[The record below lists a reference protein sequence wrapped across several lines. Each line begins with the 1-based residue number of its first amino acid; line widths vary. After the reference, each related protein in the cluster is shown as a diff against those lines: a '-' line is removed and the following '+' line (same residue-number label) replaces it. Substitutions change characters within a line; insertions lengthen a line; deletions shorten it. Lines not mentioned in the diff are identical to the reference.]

1 LKVITLSED
10 FRHIIRIRGA
20 DIDGS
25 ARVAFGLLKIGG
37 LGVNLTSSISRV
49 LGFDPDRRIGTLS
62 DEEVQ
67 KIEDALSDPKKY
79 GVPFWYLNRR
89 KDRESGNDLHDTGPD
104 LALRVRSDIERLQK
118 IRSWRGVRHMLGLK
132 VRGQRTR
139 TTGRTG
145 RSVGVKRSSLRQQ
158 QQS

>member
-1 LKVITLSED
+1 MSED

-25 ARVAFGLLKIGG
+25 DRVAFGLLKIGG
-37 LGVNLTSSISRV
+37 LGINLTSSISRI

-79 GVPFWYLNRR
+79 GVPSWYLNRR
-89 KDRESGNDLHDTGPD
+89 KDRESGSDFHDTGPD
-104 LALRVRSDIERLQK
+104 LALRVPSDIERLQK
-118 IRSWRGVRHMLGLK
+118 MRSWRGVRHMLGLK